1 MRFLL
6 SFPILFI
13 CFLTSCDR
21 DQTIKNS
28 LFDERLIGTW
38 SFCNVDSCFEYVIQ
52 NPVTYKTSLN
62 DTGTVQF
69 RNDGTGSIKSNLIL
83 YCNYESFTWQT
94 KSDMLMINIKDSYS
108 NSFSAVINFVAEDT
122 IYMNLQSCIPRHG
135 IRVWYE
141 VTSSR
146 NIVKR

>member
-1 MRFLL
+1 MRFL
-6 SFPILFI
+6 SFSFLFV
-13 CFLTSCDR
+13 CFLTSCDN

-28 LFDERLIGTW
+28 LIDDRLVGTW
-38 SFCNVDSCFEYVIQ
+38 SFCKVDSCFEYVIQ
-52 NPVTYKTSLN
+52 NPETYRTSLN
-62 DTGTVQF
+62 DTGTIQF

-94 KSDMLMINIKDSYS
+94 KSDMLTINYKDSYS
-108 NSFSAVINFVAEDT
+108 NPFSSEINFVTKDT
-122 IYMNLQSCIPRHG
+122 ININLQSCILRRG